1 MASTMEAQ
9 RTAGLGVDTRGQI
22 WRRILRNRKAVA
34 GAILLAIIALAAV
47 FADYITV
54 HDPYTQNLRNR
65 LQPPSSDHW
74 LGTDQFGRDMFSR
87 IVYGARIS
95 LRVGFISVGIALLT
109 GGTMGL
115 LSGYYGGC
123 LGGWL
128 ETIIRRLVDILLALP
143 SFLLALAIV
152 STLGPSLTTVMIAVG
167 IAYTP
172 GFARVMRSAV
182 LSVRQLDYV
191 TAAQAAG
198 SSDLRIMVRHV
209 LPNALSPTIV
219 HATLSLANA
228 ILSAAALSFL
238 GMGAQPPT
246 PEWGSMLNSARS
258 FIRAAHHVVTFPGLA
273 IMITVLCLNLLGD
286 GLRDALDPRWHR

>member
-1 MASTMEAQ
+1 MASTLAPQ
-9 RTAGLGVDTRGQI
+9 RGAGVGVDTRGQI
-22 WRRILRNRKAVA
+22 LRRVLRNRKAVA
-34 GAILLAIIALAAV
+34 GAILLAIIVLAAI
-47 FADYITV
+47 FADYIAV

-65 LQPPSSDHW
+65 LQPPSGEHW

-87 IVYGARIS
+87 IVHGARIS
-95 LRVGFISVGIALLT
+95 LRVGFISIGIALLA
-109 GGTMGL
+109 GGMMGL
-115 LSGYYGGC
+115 LAGYY
-123 LGGWL
+123 GGWL
-128 ETIIRRLVDILLALP
+128 ETIFMRLVDIMLALP

-152 STLGPSLTTVMIAVG
+152 STLGPSLTNVMVAVG

-198 SSDLRIMVRHV
+198 ASDLRIMVRHV
-209 LPNALSPTIV
+209 VPNALNPLIV
-219 HATLSLANA
+219 HATLALAGS
-228 ILSAAALSFL
+228 ILSAAGLSFL

-258 FIRAAHHVVTFPGLA
+258 FIRAAHHVVTYPGLA

-286 GLRDALDPRWHR
+286 GLRDALDPRWNR